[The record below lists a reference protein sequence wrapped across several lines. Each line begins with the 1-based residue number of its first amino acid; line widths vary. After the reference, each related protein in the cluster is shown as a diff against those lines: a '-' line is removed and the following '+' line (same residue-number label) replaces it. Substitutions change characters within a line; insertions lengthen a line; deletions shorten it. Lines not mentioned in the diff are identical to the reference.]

1 MDTNLR
7 QVATSLTRFPPSG
20 VRRASVNSFGYGGT
34 NAHAILD
41 GWDRR
46 ETISHCNSN
55 EVQDGVDCDE
65 LSKSSIKANVASY
78 QTDRARAFV
87 FTHRTK
93 TGVIR
98 VAQDVKDWMEG
109 RPRTAELNLLDDLA
123 NTLGSHRTR
132 FGWRLDVTAASR
144 EELLDALSPQHLE
157 PRRALND
164 PRIGF
169 IFTGQGA
176 QWYAM
181 GVELIDRYEAFRS
194 ILVSADTH
202 FKGLGASWSLL
213 GGFCPEIFSLL
224 IAYCMQTNSSGP
236 QGHPA
241 SILQQLANR
250 CVQHYK

>member
-1 MDTNLR
+1 M
-7 QVATSLTRFPPSG
+7 
-20 VRRASVNSFGYGGT
+20 NSFGYGGT
-34 NAHAILD
+34 NTHAILD

-93 TGVIR
+93 TGVLR

-109 RPRTAELNLLDDLA
+109 RPRTSELNLLDDLA

-213 GGFCPEIFSLL
+213 GGVCLETFSLL
-224 IAYCMQTNSSGP
+224 VAYCMQTNSSGP

-241 SILQQLANR
+241 SIL
-250 CVQHYK
+250 

>member
-1 MDTNLR
+1 M
-7 QVATSLTRFPPSG
+7 
-20 VRRASVNSFGYGGT
+20 NSFGYGGT

-41 GWDRR
+41 GWDRKQ
-46 ETISHCNSN
+46 TISPYNSN
-55 EVQDGVDCDE
+55 EVRGDVDCDE
-65 LSKSSIKANVASY
+65 LSMSSLKANVASY
-78 QTDRARAFV
+78 QTNRARAFI

-93 TGVIR
+93 TGVLR

-109 RPRTAELNLLDDLA
+109 RPQTVELHLLDDLA

-144 EELLDALSPQHLE
+144 EELQDALSPQHLE
-157 PRRALND
+157 PRKALND

-181 GVELIDRYEAFRS
+181 GIELIDRYEAFRS
-194 ILVSADTH
+194 ILVSADAH

-213 GGFCPEIFSLL
+213 GGFCLEIFSLL
-224 IAYCMQTNSSGP
+224 VAYCMQTNSSGLR
-236 QGHPA
+236 GRPA
-241 SILQQLANR
+241 SILQQSANR
-250 CVQHYK
+250 CVQHCK